1 MPIWAT
7 KEKAV
12 VAARASTSQ
21 LLKAYGIFMEQ
32 EVITKPK
39 LSLITTLIPNLF
51 SPEKTA
57 LSKLIFTMLVRGGF
71 QNFLIRA
78 GFSLSVAVGIAW
90 QARNLAYLSLDS
102 CAIQWRAVVD
112 WFRQTWF
119 LWDNEEFCIV
129 FLQKW
134 SKIITL
140 WS

>member
-1 MPIWAT
+1 
-7 KEKAV
+7 
-12 VAARASTSQ
+12 
-21 LLKAYGIFMEQ
+21 MEQ

-102 CAIQWRAVVD
+102 CAIQ
-112 WFRQTWF
+112 
-119 LWDNEEFCIV
+119 
-129 FLQKW
+129 
-134 SKIITL
+134 
-140 WS
+140 